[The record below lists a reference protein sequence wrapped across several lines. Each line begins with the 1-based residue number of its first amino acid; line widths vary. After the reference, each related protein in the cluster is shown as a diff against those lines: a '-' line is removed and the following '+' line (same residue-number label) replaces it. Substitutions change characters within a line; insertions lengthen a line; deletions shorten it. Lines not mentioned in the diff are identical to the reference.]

1 MKYLFTLLLTA
12 CVAIACMAVPARPV
26 PVSVKQPDGK
36 TLTFILRGDEHH
48 RFKFTTDGMPIVQG
62 AGNAYYY
69 AVIEG
74 DSLIC
79 SSVLAHNAEDRT
91 AEEAAFVLE
100 KQADAVEQLNTE
112 RRAAVSRAQSARLR
126 TRGADADDT
135 YRGTPVKGK
144 YKMLIIL
151 AEYADVKMSVPDVR
165 QAFADCYNKEGYCQN
180 GHIGSVRDYFRDQS
194 YGVFE
199 LELDV
204 VGPVSLSKVMS
215 YYGKNKNNNDAH
227 PAEMVAE
234 ACRLAEDLT
243 DFSQYDWDGDGY
255 VDQVYVIYAGY
266 NEAEYGGDNTIWP
279 HAYDLYSAQKSNGD
293 GPGMLTIDGVKVN
306 KYACSSELSSN
317 EGTKMSSI
325 GTFCHE
331 FGHCLGLKDVYDV
344 NYGGGFG
351 MNSWDVM
358 DTGNYNGPTGYGEV
372 PCGYTA
378 FERWY
383 LGWLDYKVLSSAES
397 VRGMPSLDD
406 EPVAYAIVNDGH
418 PSEYFTLENRQN
430 RGWYSYVKKYT
441 TPHGMLISHIDFS
454 KSAWDNNTVNTNV
467 SHQRIALVPADN
479 SFGKKSDSS
488 GNYDYALT
496 ENDLLGDPFP
506 GSYGVTEFTD
516 TSHSSSGGKWYNLNE
531 NFSLK
536 PGKPITNITEKDGL
550 ISFDFMGGSP
560 DDIAMPESS
569 DASSY
574 IIYNVSGKQVSSM
587 DAPGVYVIKRGDT
600 VRKVV
605 K

>member
-1 MKYLFTLLLTA
+1 MKYLFTLLLAA
-12 CVAIACMAVPARPV
+12 CVAIASMAVPARPV
-26 PVSVKQPDGK
+26 PVSVIQPDGK
-36 TLTFILRGDEHH
+36 TLTFILMGDEHH
-48 RFKFTTDGMPIVQG
+48 RFKFTTDGMPIMQG
-62 AGNAYYY
+62 ADNAYYY
-69 AVIEG
+69 AVYEG
-74 DSLIC
+74 DTLACC
-79 SSVLAHNAEDRT
+79 SMLAHNAEDRT
-91 AEEAAFVLE
+91 AEEAAFV
-100 KQADAVEQLNTE
+100 QAQQSGAVELLSTE
-112 RRAAVSRAQSARLR
+112 RRAAVSRAQAARQM
-126 TRGADADDT
+126 TRGADVDDS
-135 YRGTPVKGK
+135 YRRTPVTGK

-165 QAFADCYNKEGYCQN
+165 QAFYDRYNEEGYSLN

-194 YGVFE
+194 YGAFD

-204 VGPVSLSKVMS
+204 VGPVSLSNVMS
-215 YYGKNKNNNDAH
+215 YYGKNKNNQDAH

-234 ACRLAEDLT
+234 ACSLAQHLT

-266 NEAEYGGDNTIWP
+266 AEAEYGGDDTIWP
-279 HAYDLYSAQKSNGD
+279 HAYDLYSAKKANND
-293 GPGMLTIDGVKVN
+293 GPGILTIDGVKVN
-306 KYACSSELSSN
+306 RYACSSELSGNS
-317 EGTKMSSI
+317 GTNMSSI

-331 FGHCLGLKDVYDV
+331 FGHCLGLADVYDIE
-344 NYGGGFG
+344 YGGGFG

-358 DTGNYNGPTGYGEV
+358 DAGNYNGPTGHGEV

-383 LGWLDYKVLSSAES
+383 LGWLEYKVLSSAES

-454 KSAWDNNTVNTNV
+454 KTAWDNNTMNTNV
-467 SHQRIALVPADN
+467 SHQRISLVPADN
-479 SFGKKSDSS
+479 SLGERYGTY
-488 GNYDYALT
+488 GNYYYSPT
-496 ENDLLGDPFP
+496 EQDFLGDLFP
-506 GSYGVTEFTD
+506 GCYGVTEFD
-516 TSHSSSGGKWYNLNE
+516 NFSHSSKGGKWFNLNE
-531 NFSLK
+531 NNSRYPSK
-536 PGKPITNITEKDGL
+536 PVTNISETDGL

-560 DDIAMPESS
+560 DDIAMPESP
-569 DASSY
+569 DAAPY
-574 IIYNVSGKQVSSM
+574 IIYNVSGEQVPCM
-587 DAPGVYVIKRGDT
+587 DAPGMYVIKRGEA
-600 VRKVV
+600 VKKVV